1 MKSYVF
7 DTNVLLRY
15 FLEDLEIHYTKAV
28 EVVREIEDEKAIGRL
43 SIVVVAET
51 IWTFGSVYK
60 LDRNIILEQ
69 LLQLIAL
76 KNMRIIETK
85 KNILIEVLKKMIKNK
100 FDFVDNYLS
109 EISTKE
115 EIFSFDKDFK
125 RLFR

>member
-7 DTNVLLRY
+7 DTNILLRY
-15 FLEDLEIHYTKAV
+15 FLEDLEIHYAKAV

-60 LDRNIILEQ
+60 LNINIILEQ

-85 KNILIEVLKKMIKNK
+85 KNILMEVLKKMIKNK